1 MQIDLTHPDF
11 QAAIPILQTIEQA
24 GYEAYFVG
32 GSVRD
37 ALLGLPIHD
46 VDIASSAYPEEIK
59 QIFHKTVDTGIQHGT
74 VMVLQHGIGYEV
86 TTFRTESTY
95 QDFRRP
101 DHVTFVRS
109 LAEDLKRRDFT
120 VNALAARHDGTVVDL
135 FGGINDLQAQ
145 VLKAVG
151 DAHAR
156 FHEDALRMMRA
167 VRFESQLDFCIE
179 ADTRQAIE
187 ANAALLEKI
196 SVERIATEFVKMMR
210 GQARA
215 AGLTDFVATGLS
227 EHAPLF
233 AGHQAQLQALVATD
247 PAPITSDAVVWTL
260 ISAGLALP
268 PVKVMKAW
276 KQANALSS
284 TVQRAVALLPQI
296 AAKAPWPLFEAGADG
311 VEAAAYTQA
320 YLQPG
325 FDAQA
330 ILKAYAQLPIKSSQ
344 ALAVNGGLLIKNGLK
359 PGPKL
364 GQILHQLV
372 VAVVTGKL
380 ANDQDTLL
388 KVALAQ

>member
-11 QAAIPILQTIEQA
+11 QAAIPILQAIEQA

-74 VMVLQHGIGYEV
+74 VMVLQHGVGYEV

-109 LAEDLKRRDFT
+109 LSEDLKRRDFT

-135 FGGINDLQAQ
+135 FGGIDDMQQ
-145 VLKAVG
+145 HVLRAVG
-151 DAHAR
+151 DAHER

-167 VRFESQLDFCIE
+167 VRFESQLDFSIE
-179 ADTRQAIE
+179 AKTKQAIGE
-187 ANAALLEKI
+187 NAALLEKI
-196 SVERIATEFVKMMR
+196 SVERIATEFVKMML
-210 GQARA
+210 GQART
-215 AGLTDFVATGLS
+215 AGLADFVETGLS
-227 EHAPLF
+227 EHAPMF
-233 AGHQAQLQALVATD
+233 AGHQRELENLAAID
-247 PAPITSDAVVWTL
+247 PTPIASEAVVWTL
-260 ISAGLALP
+260 IAAGLNLP
-268 PVKVMKAW
+268 VVKLMKAW
-276 KQANALSS
+276 KQANALSN
-284 TVQRAVALLPQI
+284 TVQRAVALLPQLTSDD
-296 AAKAPWPLFEAGADG
+296 AWPLYEAGAEG
-311 VEAAAYTQA
+311 VEAAALAQQ

-325 FDAQA
+325 FDAQT
-330 ILKAYAQLPIKSSQ
+330 ILNAYAALPIKSSKD
-344 ALAVNGGLLIKNGLK
+344 LAVDGGMLIKHGFK

-364 GQILHQLV
+364 GQTLHQLEM
-372 VAVVTGKL
+372 AVVSGNL
-380 ANDQDTLL
+380 ANDQATLL
-388 KVALAQ
+388 KAALN